1 MSNLAAARD
10 LCAYLDA
17 SPSPYHAV
25 AETVRRLEAAG
36 FTALR
41 ELDEWKLAPG
51 GAHYVV
57 RGDASVIAFRVGQK
71 SPVEAGFL
79 VLGAHTD
86 SPNLR
91 LKPQPAVGRDGW
103 AQLGVE
109 VYGGVL
115 LYTWVDRDLG
125 LAGRVV
131 VEEDGGGLTRRV
143 VRIDRPVARVT
154 SLAIHLDREVND
166 KGLVLN
172 KQQHLAPILGL
183 GDPAEAMKSLW
194 ATLGAEAKVD
204 PSRIRGFDLGLYD
217 VTPAAIGGQGDEFV
231 FGARLDN
238 LASCHAAT
246 SALVSATSATAAT
259 RVIALFDHEEVGSS
273 SATGAAGPFLKDV
286 LARIV
291 EATASCSSSAFA
303 RAIAASFCISS
314 DMAHAGH
321 PNYADRHENKH
332 MPLLGKGP
340 VVKTNVQQ
348 RYATDGASAARFR
361 ALCRAAEVPMQ
372 DFVTRTD
379 LACGSTIGPITATL
393 LGIPT
398 VDVGGAM
405 LSMHSTRELCGTADL
420 AMTAKVFARYFG

>member
-17 SPSPYHAV
+17 APSPFHAV
-25 AETVRRLEAAG
+25 KETVRRLEGAG
-36 FTALR
+36 FQPLR
-41 ELDEWKLAPG
+41 EIDAWKLTPG
-51 GAHYVV
+51 AAHYVV

-91 LKPQPAVGRDGW
+91 LKPQPAVGRDGY

-131 VEEDGGGLTRRV
+131 VEEDDGTLAHRL
-143 VRIDRPVARVT
+143 VRIDRPIARVT

-172 KQQHLAPILGL
+172 KQQHLAPLLGL
-183 GDPAEAMKSLW
+183 GDPAQATEALW
-194 ATLGAEAKVD
+194 KTLAAQAGVEPA
-204 PSRIRGFDLGLYD
+204 RIRGFDLGLFD
-217 VTPAAIGGQGDEFV
+217 VTKATLGGQGEEFV
-231 FGARLDN
+231 FGGRLDN
-238 LASCHAAT
+238 LVSSHAAT
-246 SALVSATSATAAT
+246 VALVTATAPVAAT
-259 RVIALFDHEEVGSS
+259 RVIALFDHEEVGSA
-273 SATGAAGPFLKDV
+273 SASGAAGPFLEDV

-291 EATASCSSSAFA
+291 EATDPKPSSFA

-321 PNYADRHENKH
+321 PNYAERHEGKH

-361 ALCRAAEVPMQ
+361 TLARAAEVPLQ

-379 LACGSTIGPITATL
+379 LACGSTIGPITAAL
-393 LGIPT
+393 LGIAT
-398 VDVGGAM
+398 VDVGGPM
-405 LSMHSTRELCGTADL
+405 LSMHSTRELCGSADV
-420 AMTAKVFARYFG
+420 AMMAQVFARYFG